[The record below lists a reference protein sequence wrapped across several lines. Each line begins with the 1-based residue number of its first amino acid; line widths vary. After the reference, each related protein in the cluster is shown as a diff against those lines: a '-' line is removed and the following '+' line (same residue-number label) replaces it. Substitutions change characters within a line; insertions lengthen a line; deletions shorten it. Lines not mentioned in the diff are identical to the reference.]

1 MKQARDYYFKTFK
14 ETEFN
19 QDWSSYKELRNSFN
33 SLNRLKMIS
42 YFENKEAKDFKSC
55 AKYWQ
60 FYSAHIKVK
69 SDKSS
74 NSKSMSITNGS
85 DVVTDSSEIADL
97 FNCFFT
103 SIRPNSSIDY
113 NDCSDFTL
121 NHFNDLK
128 KKNLITTPEKNFS
141 FQPTTTVI
149 VRKLLNELSTTSAAG
164 ASGISTKLLKATTTT
179 DKLAILITK
188 LFNLCI
194 KRCYI
199 PNEWKSAVV
208 TPLLKGGNASDVNN
222 YRGISVLP
230 PLAKVFEKLL
240 ASQILIYLN
249 INKILF
255 NGQHGFRPGHSCES
269 ALHEM
274 ISDFNSIRDRGEIGL
289 CLLIDFRKAFDLV
302 DSVLLLNKL
311 FHLGFNNSSLSL
323 IKNYFENRSQTV
335 KVNGCASASL
345 PIRLSIPP
353 GSCLGPLFFILFI
366 NDLPFFVNGF
376 KSKLFADDTSLYM
389 ASSLNFQT

>member
-1 MKQARDYYFKTFK
+1 MFAF
-14 ETEFN
+14 
-19 QDWSSYKELRNSFN
+19 
-33 SLNRLKMIS
+33 
-42 YFENKEAKDFKSC
+42 
-55 AKYWQ
+55 
-60 FYSAHIKVK
+60 
-69 SDKSS
+69 
-74 NSKSMSITNGS
+74 
-85 DVVTDSSEIADL
+85 
-97 FNCFFT
+97 
-103 SIRPNSSIDY
+103 
-113 NDCSDFTL
+113 
-121 NHFNDLK
+121 
-128 KKNLITTPEKNFS
+128 
-141 FQPTTTVI
+141 
-149 VRKLLNELSTTSAAG
+149 
-164 ASGISTKLLKATTTT
+164 
-179 DKLAILITK
+179 
-188 LFNLCI
+188 
-194 KRCYI
+194 
-199 PNEWKSAVV
+199 
-208 TPLLKGGNASDVNN
+208 
-222 YRGISVLP
+222 
-230 PLAKVFEKLL
+230 

-345 PIRLSIPP
+345 PIRLSIPQ

-376 KSKLFADDTSLYM
+376 KSKNTSTISKTALRSRLAM
-389 ASSLNFQT
+389 INV